1 MKAPDK
7 FVRLWNKSYDD
18 CKVECSKNC
27 SCVAYAYANLST
39 SNIDGDA
46 TRCLLWT
53 GDLIDVEKGGTI
65 GNENLYLRLAT
76 LSRKGRKNIV
86 IEVIPAISASV
97 LLILLLA
104 CLVWFCKFKGKHDK
118 KGRPKRLIMGD
129 LRISDGLGKET
140 HELPF
145 ISFKETVAA
154 TNNFSVSN

>member
-1 MKAPDK
+1 M
-7 FVRLWNKSYDD
+7 
-18 CKVECSKNC
+18 
-27 SCVAYAYANLST
+27 
-39 SNIDGDA
+39 
-46 TRCLLWT
+46 
-53 GDLIDVEKGGTI
+53 
-65 GNENLYLRLAT
+65 
-76 LSRKGRKNIV
+76 

-154 TNNFSVSN
+154 TNNFSVYNLLGEGGFGKFTRGSYVATKKLPLTG